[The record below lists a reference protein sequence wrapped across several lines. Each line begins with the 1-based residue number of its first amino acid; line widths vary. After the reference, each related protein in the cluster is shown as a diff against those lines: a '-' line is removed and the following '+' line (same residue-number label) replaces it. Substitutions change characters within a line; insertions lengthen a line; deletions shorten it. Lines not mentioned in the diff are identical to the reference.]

1 MSLLRARALYGHS
14 RLISVVCSLFLV
26 ACTTSPAPPSTGG
39 VALGSGTSA
48 EANPDAAEARAG
60 TGSPV
65 DSASASTEASTPGA
79 VSDGSGAPANGRAA
93 AGSGDSPASLGQGIV
108 DAAQGAGVT
117 AADILLPDGTIRPL
131 SDAQRAI
138 FWGFAEDAAPEVLD
152 TVMEENEGQHFLYS
166 DELHLYNF
174 QPRMAELGG
183 MYVGVGSDQA
193 YLFIG
198 WQRPTLAVLAD
209 YDPWIS
215 ALHRSYLAFFERAE
229 TREAFRTWWRPESVE
244 LAQQT
249 LREEYAGREDLDLIL
264 SVYRTARGKVNRRL
278 GEIARM
284 ATITPTFMSDDG
296 QFQYVRQLIL
306 AGRVRPVVG
315 NLLDNPGYVNIGEAA
330 RQLGV
335 PVRNVYTSNAEDYW
349 GYSSQF
355 RDNMRALPYDEQSI
369 ITRTRATKPRNQDY
383 RYQQQPALNFVRW
396 LDSGT
401 RSCRTMWGYA
411 SVREDEFPITWF
423 TEEPEVLAA
432 EGSANDK

>member
-1 MSLLRARALYGHS
+1 M
-14 RLISVVCSLFLV
+14 
-26 ACTTSPAPPSTGG
+26 T
-39 VALGSGTSA
+39 
-48 EANPDAAEARAG
+48 
-60 TGSPV
+60 
-65 DSASASTEASTPGA
+65 A
-79 VSDGSGAPANGRAA
+79 V
-93 AGSGDSPASLGQGIV
+93 
-108 DAAQGAGVT
+108 
-117 AADILLPDGTIRPL
+117 DILLPDGTIRPL
-131 SDAQRAI
+131 TEAQRAVL
-138 FWGFAEDAAPEVLD
+138 WGFAEDAAPEVLD

-174 QPRMAELGG
+174 QARMADLGG

-193 YLFIG
+193 YLFMG
-198 WQRPTLAVLAD
+198 WQRPTIAVLAD

-229 TREAFRTWWRPESVE
+229 DRAAFRTWWSPDSSE

-249 LREEYAGREDLDLIL
+249 LREEYADRADLDLIL

-278 GEIARM
+278 GEISRM
-284 ATITPTFMSDDG
+284 GSITPTFMSDDA

-306 AGRVRPVVG
+306 AGRVRPMVG
-315 NLLDNPGYVNIGEAA
+315 NLLDSPGYTNIGDAA
-330 RQLGV
+330 RRLGV

-349 GYSSQF
+349 GYSAQF
-355 RDNMRALPYDEQSI
+355 RDNMRALPFDEQSI

-423 TEEPEVLAA
+423 TEEPEVAAA
-432 EGSANDK
+432 EGSTVNE

>member
-1 MSLLRARALYGHS
+1 MSLLRASGFCRRSLALS
-14 RLISVVCSLFLV
+14 AICVVFMG
-26 ACTTSPAPPSTGG
+26 ACTTSSSPLG
-39 VALGSGTSA
+39 GSGEGSVQGDTAVAQGSGAGRAADSA
-48 EANPDAAEARAG
+48 PGAAEA
-60 TGSPV
+60 
-65 DSASASTEASTPGA
+65 SAPADG
-79 VSDGSGAPANGRAA
+79 SDGSGAAAGANAGAGSADRPASADQGPANQIEG
-93 AGSGDSPASLGQGIV
+93 V
-108 DAAQGAGVT
+108 GVT

-131 SDAQRAI
+131 TEAQLAI
-138 FWGFAEDAAPEVLD
+138 FLGFAEDAEPEVLD

-174 QPRMAELGG
+174 QPRMADLGG

-193 YLFIG
+193 YLFMG
-198 WQRPTLAVLAD
+198 WQRPTIAVLAD

-215 ALHRSYLAFFERAE
+215 ALHRSYLAFFERSEDRA
-229 TREAFRTWWRPESVE
+229 AFRAWWSPDSSE

-249 LREEYAGREDLDLIL
+249 LREEYADRADLDLIL

-278 GEIARM
+278 GEISRM
-284 ATITPTFMSDDG
+284 GSITPTFMSDDA

-306 AGRVRPVVG
+306 AGRVRPMVG
-315 NLLDNPGYVNIGEAA
+315 NLLDSPGYINIGDAA
-330 RQLGV
+330 RRLGV

-349 GYSSQF
+349 GYSAQF
-355 RDNMRALPYDEQSI
+355 RDNMRALPFDEQSI

-423 TEEPEVLAA
+423 TEEPEVAA
-432 EGSANDK
+432 VDGSGVNE

>member
-1 MSLLRARALYGHS
+1 MSLLRASGFCRQSLALPAFCF
-14 RLISVVCSLFLV
+14 VFLV
-26 ACTTSPAPPSTGG
+26 ACTTSPSVPG
-39 VALGSGTSA
+39 VGEEGSVQAASAESGSGA
-48 EANPDAAEARAG
+48 GRA
-60 TGSPV
+60 S
-65 DSASASTEASTPGA
+65 DSAPGASEASAPAAG
-79 VSDGSGAPANGRAA
+79 SDGSGAAAGTIAA
-93 AGSGDSPASLGQGIV
+93 AGSGDSPAT
-108 DAAQGAGVT
+108 AAPGAVNAVEGVGVT

-131 SDAQRAI
+131 TEAQLAI
-138 FWGFAEDAAPEVLD
+138 FRGFAEDAEPEVLD

-174 QPRMAELGG
+174 QARMADLGG

-193 YLFIG
+193 YLFMG

-229 TREAFRTWWRPESVE
+229 DRAAFRTWWSPDSSE
-244 LAQQT
+244 LALQT
-249 LREEYAGREDLDLIL
+249 LREEYADRADLDLIL

-278 GEIARM
+278 GEISRM
-284 ATITPTFMSDDG
+284 GSITPTFMSDDG
-296 QFQYVRQLIL
+296 QFQYVRQMIL
-306 AGRVRPVVG
+306 AGRVRPMVG
-315 NLLDNPGYVNIGEAA
+315 NLLDSPGYINIGETA

-349 GYSSQF
+349 GYSAQF
-355 RDNMRALPYDEQSI
+355 RDNMRALPFDEQSI

-411 SVREDEFPITWF
+411 SVQEDEFPITWF
-423 TEEPEVLAA
+423 TEEPEVAA
-432 EGSANDK
+432 LEGSGVNE

>member
-1 MSLLRARALYGHS
+1 MSLLRASGFCRRSLAL
-14 RLISVVCSLFLV
+14 SVICVVFMG
-26 ACTTSPAPPSTGG
+26 ACTTSSSPQG
-39 VALGSGTSA
+39 GSGEGSVQGDTAVAEGSGAGRAADSA
-48 EANPDAAEARAG
+48 PAAAEA
-60 TGSPV
+60 
-65 DSASASTEASTPGA
+65 SAPADG
-79 VSDGSGAPANGRAA
+79 SDGSGAAAGANAGAGSADRPASADQGPANQIEG
-93 AGSGDSPASLGQGIV
+93 V
-108 DAAQGAGVT
+108 GVT

-131 SDAQRAI
+131 TEAQLAI
-138 FWGFAEDAAPEVLD
+138 FLGFAEDAAPEVLD

-174 QPRMAELGG
+174 QPRMADLGG

-193 YLFIG
+193 YLFMG
-198 WQRPTLAVLAD
+198 WQRPTIAVLAD

-215 ALHRSYLAFFERAE
+215 ALHRSYLAFFERSEDRA
-229 TREAFRTWWRPESVE
+229 AFRAWWSPDSSE

-249 LREEYAGREDLDLIL
+249 LREEYADRADLDLIL

-278 GEIARM
+278 GEISRM
-284 ATITPTFMSDDG
+284 GSITPTFMSDDA

-306 AGRVRPVVG
+306 AGRVRPMVG
-315 NLLDNPGYVNIGEAA
+315 NLLDSPGYINIGDAA
-330 RQLGV
+330 RRLGV

-349 GYSSQF
+349 GYSAQF
-355 RDNMRALPYDEQSI
+355 RDNMRALPFDEQSI

-423 TEEPEVLAA
+423 TEEPEVAA
-432 EGSANDK
+432 VDGSGVNE

>member
-1 MSLLRARALYGHS
+1 MSLLRAEGFSGNSL
-14 RLISVVCSLFLV
+14 LTSVFCSLFLV
-26 ACTTSPAPPSTGG
+26 ACTTSPAPPTAGSAAVEGSSAATGTAATAEEGST
-39 VALGSGTSA
+39 
-48 EANPDAAEARAG
+48 AG
-60 TGSPV
+60 RPT
-65 DSASASTEASTPGA
+65 DSAQAVNEASAPAEG
-79 VSDGSGAPANGRAA
+79 SDGSGTVANTDAA
-93 AGSGDSPASLGQGIV
+93 AGSGDSPAQQVPDTAI
-108 DAAQGAGVT
+108 AAGGAGIS

-131 SDAQRAI
+131 TDAQRTI
-138 FWGFAEDAAPEVLD
+138 FWSFGEDAEPEVLD

-174 QPRMAELGG
+174 QPRMADLGG

-198 WQRPTLAVLAD
+198 WQKPTLAVLAD

-229 TREAFRTWWRPESVE
+229 TRDAFRTWWSPDSVE

-264 SVYRTARGKVNRRL
+264 SVYRTARGQVNRRL
-278 GEIARM
+278 GAISRM
-284 ATITPTFMSDDG
+284 ASITPTFMSDDA
-296 QFQYVRQLIL
+296 QFNYVRNLIL

-315 NLLDNPGYVNIGEAA
+315 NLLDSPGYINIGEAA

-349 GYSSQF
+349 GYSGQF
-355 RDNMRALPYDEQSI
+355 RDNMRALPFDEQSI

-423 TEEPEVLAA
+423 TEEPEVEAA
-432 EGSANDK
+432 DGSANDK

>member
-1 MSLLRARALYGHS
+1 MSLLRASGFCRRSLAL
-14 RLISVVCSLFLV
+14 SVICVVFMG
-26 ACTTSPAPPSTGG
+26 ACTTSSSPPG
-39 VALGSGTSA
+39 GSGEGSVQGDTAVAQGSGAGRAADSA
-48 EANPDAAEARAG
+48 PGAAEA
-60 TGSPV
+60 
-65 DSASASTEASTPGA
+65 SAPADG
-79 VSDGSGAPANGRAA
+79 SDGSGAAAGANAGAGSADRPASADQGPANQIEG
-93 AGSGDSPASLGQGIV
+93 V
-108 DAAQGAGVT
+108 GVT

-131 SDAQRAI
+131 TEAQLAV
-138 FWGFAEDAAPEVLD
+138 FLGFAEDAEPEVLD

-174 QPRMAELGG
+174 QPRMADLGG

-193 YLFIG
+193 YLFMG
-198 WQRPTLAVLAD
+198 WQRPTIAVLAD

-215 ALHRSYLAFFERAE
+215 ALHRSYLAFFERSEDRA
-229 TREAFRTWWRPESVE
+229 AFRAWWSPDSSE

-249 LREEYAGREDLDLIL
+249 LREEYADRADLDLIL

-278 GEIARM
+278 GEISRM
-284 ATITPTFMSDDG
+284 GSITPTFMSDDA

-306 AGRVRPVVG
+306 AGRVRPMVG
-315 NLLDNPGYVNIGEAA
+315 NLLDSPGYINIGDAA
-330 RQLGV
+330 RRLGV

-349 GYSSQF
+349 GYSAQF
-355 RDNMRALPYDEQSI
+355 RDNMRALPFDEQSI

-423 TEEPEVLAA
+423 TEEPEVAA
-432 EGSANDK
+432 VDGSGVNE